1 MPELFAASVNLYP
14 NVRSPGSGA
23 TVGTRALA
31 SLPPEQ
37 PKFPKMIL
45 LTRSFRISFAMRWL
59 RNGIVL
65 PTVLVALLICVSAA
79 QGIGFPLGSRT
90 CPVSLLWLPVEIT
103 ELIVDWDG
111 RTETLRDVMMFEQGR
126 VQTGQMTVVFKD
138 LDPALPFEHYLVIAA
153 PVSQLSEDLK
163 IPEVREGLRRSRG
176 PDGLVRHHLNLEPGT
191 EYAVEVYAT
200 APGYVTLLS
209 GKPDY
214 RAATTLLS
222 PLYFGGYQLDTT
234 WGCQEASAGAGC
246 VVTAET
252 EYVTVATDLVLD
264 AEHHNTGTLDLGP
277 RGSPNRERA
286 VRMLKP
292 FYFGPGDH
300 LESDRAN
307 LVTHYQ
313 LRVKEHDGGDKPA
326 FFQRIDKDDE
336 NYWVVSSNRYAI
348 VFGGTG
354 QARDAEGNP
363 LPNNTRP
370 YVSGHRFVMQLEDGE
385 YVFELHA
392 VERKVDDDTQ
402 AVTWVAHTAP
412 SRLQATI
419 GPSTVNRFT
428 ADEYRIILED
438 IERAVDPEDEDL
450 KYSLWFNALYPDW
463 KNGEYLYWAADDLAL
478 TFDQLLD

>member
-1 MPELFAASVNLYP
+1 MTLLVNRFL
-14 NVRSPGSGA
+14 
-23 TVGTRALA
+23 
-31 SLPPEQ
+31 
-37 PKFPKMIL
+37 
-45 LTRSFRISFAMRWL
+45 
-59 RNGIVL
+59 VL
-65 PTVLVALLICVSAA
+65 PAMLHRRIGVWLPLVMAVLLLCARSAE
-79 QGIGFPLGSRT
+79 GIGFPLGSRT
-90 CPVSLLWLPVEIT
+90 CPTSLLWLPVEIVD
-103 ELIVDWDG
+103 LIVEWDG

-138 LDPALPFEHYLVIAA
+138 LDPALPFDHYLVVAT
-153 PVSQLSEDLK
+153 PVSKLSEDLK
-163 IPEVREGLRRSRG
+163 IPKVKEGLRRTPD
-176 PDGLVRHHLNLEPGT
+176 PDGLVRHHLNLEPGM

-214 RAATTLLS
+214 KAATTLLS

-234 WGCQEASAGAGC
+234 WACAESNAGDGC

-252 EYVTVATDLVLD
+252 EFVMVETDLTLD

-277 RGSPNRERA
+277 RGSPHRERT

-300 LESDRAN
+300 LSSDRADK
-307 LVTHYQ
+307 VTHYQ
-313 LRVKEHDGGDKPA
+313 LRVMERDGSEKPA
-326 FFQRIDKDDE
+326 FFQRIDMVDE
-336 NYWVVSSNRYAI
+336 GYWVVSSNRYA
-348 VFGGTG
+348 VAFNGSG

-392 VERKVDDDTQ
+392 VERKVGDDTEQ
-402 AVTWVAHTAP
+402 VTWVTHTAP
-412 SRLQATI
+412 SHLEATI
-419 GPSTVNRFT
+419 GPSMVGQFT
-428 ADEYRIILED
+428 QDEYKIILED
-438 IERAVDPEDEDL
+438 IERDIDPKDDDL
-450 KYSLWFNALYPDW
+450 KYSLWFDVLYPDW

-478 TFDQLLD
+478 KFDQLLD